1 MSESQTWISFLS
13 TRNPALK
20 MRPLAYCFIKT
31 CLLAGPY
38 SAFMSLFITGE
49 ILWTFSAIIFMCIV
63 VFVANIVA
71 AISYAK
77 KGTLVSLFK
86 SKKRWLVQAFASA
99 LGTFLLLSLR
109 LLVAYM

>member
-1 MSESQTWISFLS
+1 MSELQTWISFLS

-20 MRPLAYCFIKT
+20 MRPLSYCFLKA
-31 CLLAGPY
+31 CLFTGPY

-49 ILWTFSAIIFMCIV
+49 TLWTFSAIIFMCIV

-77 KGTLVSLFK
+77 KGILGSLFK
-86 SKKRWLVQAFASA
+86 SKKRWLIQAFASA
-99 LGTFLLLSLR
+99 LGTFYYSR
-109 LLVAYM
+109 SGS

>member
-1 MSESQTWISFLS
+1 
-13 TRNPALK
+13 
-20 MRPLAYCFIKT
+20 
-31 CLLAGPY
+31 
-38 SAFMSLFITGE
+38 MSLFITGE
-49 ILWTFSAIIFMCIV
+49 TLWTFSAIIFMCIV

>member
-1 MSESQTWISFLS
+1 
-13 TRNPALK
+13 
-20 MRPLAYCFIKT
+20 
-31 CLLAGPY
+31 
-38 SAFMSLFITGE
+38 
-49 ILWTFSAIIFMCIV
+49 MCIV